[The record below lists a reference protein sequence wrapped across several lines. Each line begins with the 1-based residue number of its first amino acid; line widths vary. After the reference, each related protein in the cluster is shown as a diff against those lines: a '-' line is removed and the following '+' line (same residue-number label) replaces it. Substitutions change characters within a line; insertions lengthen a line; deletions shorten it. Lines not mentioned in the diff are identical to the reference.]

1 MSTPSETTTKPETS
15 RQPADWREGRRL
27 RAWELHQQGWTQQ
40 NIAHALGVT
49 QGAVSQWLSRAKKE
63 GREGLK
69 TRPSPGAPARLSWEL
84 RAQIPR
90 LLARGAESFG
100 FAGDVWTRE
109 RIASVL
115 EAELGVRY
123 QATQITRL
131 LKACGW
137 SRQKP
142 ILRATQRNE
151 AAIAEWQEERLPA
164 LKKGRTKAS
173 INSCL

>member
-1 MSTPSETTTKPETS
+1 MNTTPEPNHK
-15 RQPADWREGRRL
+15 PADWREGRRL

-40 NIAHALGVT
+40 NIAAALGVT
-49 QGAVSQWLSRAKKE
+49 QGAVSQWLTRAKKD
-63 GREGLK
+63 GADGLQ
-69 TRPSPGAPARLSWEL
+69 TRKSPGAPARLSWEQ
-84 RAQIPR
+84 RAQLPR

-100 FAGDVWTRE
+100 FSGDVWTCE
-109 RIASVL
+109 RVATVV
-115 EAELGVRY
+115 EATWGVAY
-123 QATQITRL
+123 HPDHIGRL

-151 AAIAEWQEERLPA
+151 SAIQEWQEERLPA
-164 LKKGRTKAS
+164 LKKGRKKAS